1 MKLIIVGGTA
11 AALPY
16 SPQIIYY
23 TVKIVKINVPQM
35 EGKKFFYEKK
45 ISLSF
50 NFITMKVNFSH
61 REKK

>member
-1 MKLIIVGGTA
+1 MKLIIVGETA

-35 EGKKFFYEKK
+35 EGKNFFLMKK
-45 ISLSF
+45 KSTYLSF
-50 NFITMKVNFSH
+50 LSK
-61 REKK
+61 